1 MVEEEEKECT
11 CEFGSVHDL
20 GVVLSHSPSRSG
32 ELVVLGFVTLAS
44 GAPGP
49 ATHGGSRLTPGAQI
63 VGVMT
68 SYGEQEIQ
76 LSVAGELCVQGEAP
90 LQLRFRPQPL
100 ALVADAAAAPDLTEV
115 SSGRSAARVAK
126 YSSDSAYPVSG
137 RKKPR
142 GPEPGGAPARRGKK
156 PQSSRAE
163 NRRTVEVLP
172 ATTAAA
178 QRVADLQA
186 KLADTAT
193 LRELFVDVE
202 DDFTSFVP

>member
-63 VGVMT
+63 VGVVT
-68 SYGEQEIQ
+68 SCGEQEIQ

-126 YSSDSAYPVSG
+126 YSSYL
-137 RKKPR
+137 RLR
-142 GPEPGGAPARRGKK
+142 LPGQWPQEAAWARAWRCAR
-156 PQSSRAE
+156 QARQE
-163 NRRTVEVLP
+163 
-172 ATTAAA
+172 AA
-178 QRVADLQA
+178 VV
-186 KLADTAT
+186 TC
-193 LRELFVDVE
+193 RESPDR
-202 DDFTSFVP
+202 